1 MPNVKLI
8 SVESSGVAVENAK
21 KSKTVAA
28 IAHASNSKEFKL
40 KILKRNIED
49 QKNNTTRFFV
59 VGKIKAKKSGKDKT
73 SILISLDNKPGA
85 LSKVLKVFESSKI
98 NLSHIQSRP
107 NKSDKW
113 QYSFFL
119 DFEGHL
125 EDVKVKSLMKKL
137 SSVTQSLKFL
147 GSYPKS
153 F

>member
-1 MPNVKLI
+1 MIVI
-8 SVESSGVAVENAK
+8 SQVSVGQCGSLLEGANLSCFLQES
-21 KSKTVAA
+21 KSIVD
-28 IAHASNSKEFKL
+28 L
-40 KILKRNIED
+40 
-49 QKNNTTRFFV
+49 
-59 VGKIKAKKSGKDKT
+59 
-73 SILISLDNKPGA
+73 ILISLDNKPGA

-125 EDVKVKSLMKKL
+125 DDVKVKSLMKKL

>member
-1 MPNVKLI
+1 MINSIGLANMGVKKFCKLKLDKLNKI
-8 SVESSGVAVENAK
+8 
-21 KSKTVAA
+21 KTKTNLEC
-28 IAHASNSKEFKL
+28 SEFKL
-40 KILKRNIED
+40 KALRKNIED
-49 QKNNTTRFFV
+49 QKNNTTRFLII
-59 VGKIKAKKSGKDKT
+59 GKINAKKSGKDKT

-85 LSKVLKVFESSKI
+85 LSKVLKVFESNKI

-125 EDVKVKSLMKKL
+125 EDTKVKNLLKKL
-137 SSVTQSLKFL
+137 SSVTQTLKLL

-153 F
+153 I

>member
-1 MPNVKLI
+1 MCI
-8 SVESSGVAVENAK
+8 
-21 KSKTVAA
+21 
-28 IAHASNSKEFKL
+28 
-40 KILKRNIED
+40 RD
-49 QKNNTTRFFV
+49 RDNTTRFLV
-59 VGKIKAKKSGKDKT
+59 IGMINVKKSGKDKT

-85 LSKVLKVFESSKI
+85 LSKVLKVFESNKI

-119 DFEGHL
+119 DFEGHA
-125 EDVKVKSLMKKL
+125 EDIKVKKLMKKL

-153 F
+153 Y